1 MLADDCAPAHA
12 ESLTQSLSYA
22 RGYADEITRMLA
34 AGNVDSDSA
43 AQLVQAING
52 MLLSAIDDLYA
63 LDDVQQEIDARE
75 SIHKMADEE
84 LFLAITSEH

>member
-12 ESLTQSLSYA
+12 DSLTQSLSYA
-22 RGYADEITRMLA
+22 HGYADEVTRMLA
-34 AGNVDSDSA
+34 AGNVDSDRA
-43 AQLVQAING
+43 AQLVQALKDMI
-52 MLLSAIDDLYA
+52 LSATDDLYA

-75 SIHKMADEE
+75 HMRKMGDEE